1 MEPTE
6 ELLKDLV
13 HSLAAQAFVKLTL
26 SKPRR
31 ALPGA
36 EASPEQAFARLV
48 EIKKE
53 PHLSFIL
60 RYAAKDITT
69 NYPTSKAREVVLE
82 MLKTSFYNA
91 HLFTTTTDLDLRTNN
106 KGVPRLHRHKPT
118 FTQAHPQTHDRVKQY
133 VLDPAKAPYLRE
145 LGIVS
150 ADGHIKSDKTDKY
163 RQLQNIIKLLD
174 QFSENSA
181 IRKKSKLRVV
191 DMGCGKAYLT
201 FALYDYCNNHLGI
214 ETEVLGVDQNE
225 ALVNLCNGIA
235 QKLSY
240 HGLRFHCSKVE
251 ALEVGQLDILMALH
265 ACDTATDA
273 ALYQGVV
280 AGASMIIV
288 VPCCQKELRPQ
299 FKSPATEQPMF
310 KHDTFKDRFSQMLTD
325 SLRGLLMES
334 QGYRTQ
340 VIEFIS
346 DAHTHR
352 NVMIIAVHDDK
363 FTQGAARL
371 SEAGSLM
378 TRYHIEHQQ
387 LATLLKEGGLL
398 SRPTGNSKA
407 VKPES
412 HMQHVRE

>member
-1 MEPTE
+1 MSQAEPTE
-6 ELLKDLV
+6 AFINELTR
-13 HSLAAQAFVKLTL
+13 SLEAQAFVKLTL

-31 ALPGA
+31 TVPGV
-36 EASPEQAFARLV
+36 EAPPEQAFARLI

-60 RYAAKDITT
+60 RYTTKDITT
-69 NYPTSKAREVVLE
+69 NYPAEKASEVVAEL
-82 MLKTSFYNA
+82 LRSSFHNA
-91 HLFTTTTDLDLRTNN
+91 HLFTTIEDLDLRANN
-106 KGVPRLHRHKPT
+106 KGVPRLYRHKPT
-118 FTQAHPQTHDRVKQY
+118 FTEAQPQTHDRVKQY

-145 LGIVS
+145 LGIAS

-174 QFSENSA
+174 QFSEGSA
-181 IRKKSKLRVV
+181 LRKKSKLRVV

-201 FALYDYCNNHLGI
+201 FALYDYCNHHLGI
-214 ETEVLGVDQNE
+214 ETEVLGIDQNE

-240 HGLRFHCSKVE
+240 KGLRFRCSKVE
-251 ALEVGQLDILMALH
+251 ASEVGPMDLLVALH

-273 ALYQGVV
+273 ALYQGVA
-280 AGASMIIV
+280 AGASMIIA

-299 FKSPATEQPMF
+299 FKSPPEEQPLF

-352 NVMIIAVHDDK
+352 NVMIVAVRDEG
-363 FTQGAARL
+363 FTQSAARL
-371 SEAGSLM
+371 SEASALM
-378 TRYHIEHQQ
+378 DRYHIAHQQ
-387 LATLLKEGGLL
+387 LATLLKHGGRLAL
-398 SRPTGNSKA
+398 
-407 VKPES
+407 
-412 HMQHVRE
+412 